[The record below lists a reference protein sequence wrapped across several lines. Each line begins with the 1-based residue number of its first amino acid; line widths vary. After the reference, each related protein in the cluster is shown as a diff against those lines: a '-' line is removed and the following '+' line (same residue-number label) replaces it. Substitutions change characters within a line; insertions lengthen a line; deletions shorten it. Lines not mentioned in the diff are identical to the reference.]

1 MPLSNRRRRRK
12 PIALQYPVLHPAGQS
27 PLESLPVE
35 LLCNIFVA
43 SQNTE
48 FVFTSK
54 TIYSSLGQ
62 NPSEWLFLEFFSY
75 GRESKIDQLQ
85 IIDFKLLLFLN
96 PSHSLPDYAD
106 FHSPSTSS
114 G

>member
-1 MPLSNRRRRRK
+1 MPLSSRRRRRK
-12 PIALQYPVLHPAGQS
+12 PIVLKYPRLHPAGKS

-35 LLCNIFVA
+35 ILCNIFVA

-54 TIYSSLGQ
+54 TIYAVLGQ

-75 GRESKIDQLQ
+75 DNERKIDQLQ
-85 IIDFKLLLFLN
+85 IIDFKLLLSLN
-96 PSHSLPDYAD
+96 LSRTLLNYVD